1 MTTDT
6 QTFYNAAGDK
16 VGIAVWSGERDNRN
30 MMVDW
35 EVFNLSDH
43 SLGMVRYMT
52 GARDLLEEGDACATK

>member
-16 VGIAVWSGERDNRN
+16 VGIAVWSGERDDRN
-30 MMVDW
+30 LKTGW
-35 EVFNLSDH
+35 EVFGLSDI

-52 GARDLLEEGDACATK
+52 GARDLLEGGAA